1 MYVRP
6 GRPARRR
13 GTRSFAPAPAAASG
27 PAPPTRHHR
36 PCGVKQLPHSCPT
49 HPELQAT
56 GGAPMVGRL
65 NHVAIAVPDLGS
77 ATKLYRDVMGG
88 DVSEPEV
95 RSASAPH
102 VAAPRGA

>member
-1 MYVRP
+1 
-6 GRPARRR
+6 
-13 GTRSFAPAPAAASG
+13 
-27 PAPPTRHHR
+27 
-36 PCGVKQLPHSCPT
+36 
-49 HPELQAT
+49 
-56 GGAPMVGRL
+56 MVGRL